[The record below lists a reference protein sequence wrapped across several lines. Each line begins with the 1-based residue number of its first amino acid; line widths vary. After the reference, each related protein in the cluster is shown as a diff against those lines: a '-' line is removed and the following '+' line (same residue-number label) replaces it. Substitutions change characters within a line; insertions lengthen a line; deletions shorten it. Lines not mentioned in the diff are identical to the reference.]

1 MHTLI
6 TSFNG
11 ISNIGLYAFA
21 NDKFI
26 LLGKEVPLEEE
37 KRLEAVFKVPIHRI
51 TIAGTSFIGVFV
63 AGNNEK
69 IIVPEIIFEEE
80 KEELDSLGIP
90 YEIFS
95 TRLTCLGNNIA
106 IGKNII
112 VNPEFTDSQANKIG
126 EIFDL
131 PVSKRKIA
139 DTTAIGSLIVMNP
152 KKNKALVTNEASDE
166 EASFLETNLGV
177 EATPGSVNM
186 GSPHVR
192 SGIICNKN
200 GFAIGKNS
208 GGPEITNADEALGFL
223 E

>member
-26 LLGKEVPLEEE
+26 LLGREVPEEHE
-37 KRLEAVFKVPIHRI
+37 KELKDVFKVPVHRI
-51 TIAGTSFIGVFV
+51 TIAGTSMIGVFV

-69 IIVPEIIFEEE
+69 ILVPEIIFDEE

-90 YEIFS
+90 YETFE
-95 TRLTCLGNNIA
+95 TRLTCLGNNIV
-106 IGKNII
+106 IGKTILA
-112 VNPEFTDSQANKIG
+112 NPEFTDAQAKKIG
-126 EIFDL
+126 EAFNL
-131 PVSKRKIA
+131 PVAKQKIGGVNA
-139 DTTAIGSLIVMNP
+139 VGSMVTINYD
-152 KKNKALVTNEASDE
+152 KQKALITNEVEEDE
-166 EASFLETNLGV
+166 LEYLEKKLGV
-177 EATPGSVNM
+177 QATPGSVNM